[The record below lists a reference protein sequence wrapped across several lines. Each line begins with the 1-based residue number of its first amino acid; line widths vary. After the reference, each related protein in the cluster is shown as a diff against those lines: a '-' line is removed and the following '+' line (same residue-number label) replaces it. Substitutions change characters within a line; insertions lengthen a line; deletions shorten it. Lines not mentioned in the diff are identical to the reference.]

1 MLSSLF
7 NRNQEQQPTSP
18 PQETPSSSTSSASSD
33 HPPKPSDEPLPELRF
48 IKPNTK
54 YKLLLGGLAFFT
66 FSLITTRRALNKRF
80 LAQIPPFYTS
90 SVLHRPN
97 VNGGM
102 EAFEALNLA
111 TLNVISFGMV
121 GSGAAMVAL
130 DINRIEDMQ
139 RFVRRGF
146 NVDGGEVT
154 KTDQELEEEVAEWVG
169 SVLGKKFEKEV
180 RKEQQEGKSAAV
192 VKEEN

>member
-7 NRNQEQQPTSP
+7 NRNQGQQPTSP
-18 PQETPSSSTSSASSD
+18 PQDASSSPNQSQQTPS
-33 HPPKPSDEPLPELRF
+33 KPDEEPLPELRF

-66 FSLITTRRALNKRF
+66 FSLITTRRALNRRF

-130 DINRIEDMQ
+130 DINRLEDMQ
-139 RFVRRGF
+139 SYVRRGF
-146 NVDGGEVT
+146 SVDGGELS
-154 KTDQELEEEVAEWVG
+154 KTDQEMEEEVAEWVG

-180 RKEQQEGKSAAV
+180 RKEQLEGNNAAAK
-192 VKEEN
+192 KEEN

>member
-7 NRNQEQQPTSP
+7 NRNQQQQQPTSS
-18 PQETPSSSTSSASSD
+18 PQETSSSSSSLPD
-33 HPPKPSDEPLPELRF
+33 QPPKSDDEPLPELRF

-130 DINRIEDMQ
+130 DINRLEDMQ

-180 RKEQQEGKSAAV
+180 RKEQQEGKSAAA